1 MFVLILF
8 DQRIFTRKME
18 SETFLLT
25 GDEALTN
32 YRKIS
37 ADYGFGESPVTTD
50 LLKPKSCLT
59 RSKSAPVGKL
69 PLHASSPLPRVTLN
83 DFSALTIDPVE
94 EIQDF
99 QQSDTFTCVTLED
112 VRCAKL
118 FVQKQKSFEFDTW
131 SCTNSSIGTSL
142 DEQFSESEK
151 EDILEP
157 RKLTKKVGRTNIY
170 GVYLVIYNTDYLG
183 DVLGLE

>member
-1 MFVLILF
+1 M
-8 DQRIFTRKME
+8 
-18 SETFLLT
+18 
-25 GDEALTN
+25 
-32 YRKIS
+32 
-37 ADYGFGESPVTTD
+37 
-50 LLKPKSCLT
+50 
-59 RSKSAPVGKL
+59 
-69 PLHASSPLPRVTLN
+69 
-83 DFSALTIDPVE
+83 TIDPVE

-157 RKLTKKVGRTNIY
+157 RKLIKKVGRTNIY

>member
-1 MFVLILF
+1 M
-8 DQRIFTRKME
+8 
-18 SETFLLT
+18 
-25 GDEALTN
+25 TN

-37 ADYGFGESPVTTD
+37 NDYGFGESPITRE
-50 LLKPKSCLT
+50 LLRPKSCLT

-69 PLHASSPLPRVTLN
+69 PLHASSELPRVTLN

-94 EIQDF
+94 EIRDF

-112 VRCAKL
+112 VRCATRQSRLLKN
-118 FVQKQKSFEFDTW
+118 QKSFEFDTW

-170 GVYLVIYNTDYLG
+170 GVYLVIYNIDYLG
-183 DVLGLE
+183 DVLGL

>member
-1 MFVLILF
+1 M
-8 DQRIFTRKME
+8 
-18 SETFLLT
+18 
-25 GDEALTN
+25 TN

-37 ADYGFGESPVTTD
+37 NDYGFGESPITRE
-50 LLKPKSCLT
+50 LLRPKSCLT

-69 PLHASSPLPRVTLN
+69 PLHASSELPRVTLN

-112 VRCAKL
+112 VRCATRQSRLLKN
-118 FVQKQKSFEFDTW
+118 QKSFEFDTW

-142 DEQFSESEK
+142 DELASESEK
-151 EDILEP
+151 EDILEL
-157 RKLTKKVGRTNIY
+157 RKPIKKVGEKSTLLLCAFFIFC
-170 GVYLVIYNTDYLG
+170 
-183 DVLGLE
+183 VLI